1 MAVREW
7 LREQTIRMQRACRSG
22 AFLALAVYALY
33 RLLAYAGYV
42 TNLGLGPES
51 LAYISNV
58 PFMVGA
64 GVGKLATCGVVLGCY
79 LAGRL
84 RPRGLGVRVPLAL
97 IAVGYAL
104 AALLPSGLILEGAAS
119 LALGLFWGLAVTV
132 VGLAAIEAFVDEPS
146 PMAVIVQLACGSLV
160 LAAGSYAWGLLPP
173 PLASLVGIALTVVLA
188 VLFERERRRAAL
200 AVAEGEAAG
209 EDRTASGE
217 QAVPGGRTAAAPDAA
232 PGDNGP
238 RERILR
244 LRTTLSGCAT
254 PILAASFFELVVG
267 LVNMYAFTNRGSFT
281 VSAQAPLE
289 GSLIAAAVVI
299 SFVAV
304 TARIPRARFMY
315 LVVFPAA
322 IAVFLILPYFGELW
336 GAPLSTVIYAAGA
349 TTTLMTTFCIIRAAR
364 RACDLIYGVA
374 ALATAAMR
382 LCLLVGLFLG
392 WRLGTLDEGS
402 AFLHLS
408 LVCVVCVYLLGIV
421 VLWWGLRNSRRAPE
435 VKVVEVVVQR
445 NAPTFEEAVA
455 ERVAEL
461 TSAHCLSPRER
472 DVLVGLAQ
480 GNTAASIAHDLHLS
494 TSTAQGYIKSL
505 YIKLGVNKKQQVIDL
520 FRR

>member
-1 MAVREW
+1 MAVRDW
-7 LREQTIRMQRACRSG
+7 LGEQTVRMRRACRSG
-22 AFLALAVYALY
+22 VFLALAVYALY
-33 RLLAYAGYV
+33 RLLAYVGYV

-51 LAYISNV
+51 LAYVSNV

-64 GVGKLATCGVVLGCY
+64 GVGKLVTCGVVLGCY

-84 RPRGLGVRVPLAL
+84 RPRGMGVRMPLAL
-97 IAVGYAL
+97 IAAGYVV
-104 AALLPSGLILEGAAS
+104 AALLPPGLVLEGSAA

-132 VGLAAIEAFVDEPS
+132 VGLAAIEVFADEPS
-146 PMAVIVQLACGSLV
+146 PMVVIVQLACGSLV
-160 LAAGSYAWGLLPP
+160 LAAGSYAWDLLPAP
-173 PLASLVGIALTVVLA
+173 FASLAGIALAAVLA
-188 VLFERERRRAAL
+188 VLFQRERRRVAL
-200 AVAEGEAAG
+200 AVAEGEATG
-209 EDRTASGE
+209 EGRAASGE
-217 QAVPGGRTAAAPDAA
+217 QAVPGGRTAAVPDAA
-232 PGDNGP
+232 PGSDGP
-238 RERILR
+238 RERIRR

-254 PILAASFFELVVG
+254 PILAASFFELVVA
-267 LVNMYAFTNRGSFT
+267 LVNMYAFTNQGGFT

-299 SFVAV
+299 LFVAV

-315 LVVFPAA
+315 LVVFPTA
-322 IAVFLILPYFGELW
+322 IAVFLALPYFGELW
-336 GAPLSTVIYAAGA
+336 GASMSTVIYAAGA
-349 TTTLMTTFCIIRAAR
+349 TTTLLTTFCIIRAAR
-364 RACDLIYGVA
+364 RAHDLIYGVA
-374 ALATAAMR
+374 ALATATMR

-392 WRLGTLDEGS
+392 WRLGTLEEGS

-421 VLWWGLRNSRRAPE
+421 VLGWGLRSSRRAPE
-435 VKVVEVVVQR
+435 VEVVEVVVQR

-461 TSAHCLSPRER
+461 VSAHRLSPRER
-472 DVLVGLAQ
+472 DVLVGLAR